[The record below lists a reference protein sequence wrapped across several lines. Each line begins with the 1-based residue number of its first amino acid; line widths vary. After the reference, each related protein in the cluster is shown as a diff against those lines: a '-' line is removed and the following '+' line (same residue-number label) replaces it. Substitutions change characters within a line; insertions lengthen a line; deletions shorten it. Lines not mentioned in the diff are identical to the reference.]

1 MKKPIIG
8 IIGKSLEFNK
18 KFLQHEI
25 TAFSNDGLVEG
36 FELENKKFVLG
47 LKWHPELMLDD
58 NTDNIFKCFIE
69 ACIQ

>member
-1 MKKPIIG
+1 M
-8 IIGKSLEFNK
+8 
-18 KFLQHEI
+18 
-25 TAFSNDGLVEG
+25 DWLVEG

-69 ACIQ
+69 ACI